1 MTLYLGVDIGTTRT
15 KVGCVDGDTG
25 QLVAVAAAPTPVHD
39 DALGGT
45 RDAGALIE
53 TVQGLLD
60 EVLDHPEVQVGR
72 LGGLAVGSVGEEV
85 VLLDADGA
93 VTGPVLAWHAE
104 HGRRARRWVTDPAL
118 SPLDDT
124 FSVFKLAWLAR
135 ERPEELAR
143 AVTFTSLADHVALT
157 LVGDGADGAFL
168 NVSHSSRTG
177 LLDLDSTSL
186 RADRLAGV
194 GAGHLRLPRLVPSGT
209 IVGTWR
215 RDGRPA
221 DGLPVVTG
229 GHDHW
234 CGAFGA
240 GVRRAGDVYVSAGTS
255 EAQVMLVDR
264 LPADLPPDVD
274 AGAFVSGDLLYL
286 HRATPAGRIYQAW
299 RELLYAGEEDDVLWD
314 EVLPDHDVPAASV
327 DVAGRTVE
335 LGPLPFEPTRGR
347 LMTSLFAGLAQ
358 EAERTTARLEVL
370 AGRPAAD
377 VVVAGLPA
385 SRPGWRGLRQDA
397 TARTLH
403 FVTEPEATLVGVAL
417 LARAGVEGG
426 VGTTTMTTTTGGTTA

>member
-25 QLVAVAAAPTPVHD
+25 LLVAVAAAPTPVHD

-104 HGRRARRWVTDPAL
+104 HGRTARRWVTDPAL

-168 NVSHSSRTG
+168 NVS
-177 LLDLDSTSL
+177 LL
-186 RADRLAGV
+186 ADRPARPRLHLAACRPAGRCRRRTPASATSGPERHDRRHV
-194 GAGHLRLPRLVPSGT
+194 ASGRAPCGRAARGDGRARPLVRRVRRRRAAGRGRLRVGRHVGGAGHA
-209 IVGTWR
+209 
-215 RDGRPA
+215 DRPA
-221 DGLPVVTG
+221 
-229 GHDHW
+229 
-234 CGAFGA
+234 
-240 GVRRAGDVYVSAGTS
+240 
-255 EAQVMLVDR
+255 
-264 LPADLPPDVD
+264 
-274 AGAFVSGDLLYL
+274 
-286 HRATPAGRIYQAW
+286 
-299 RELLYAGEEDDVLWD
+299 
-314 EVLPDHDVPAASV
+314 
-327 DVAGRTVE
+327 
-335 LGPLPFEPTRGR
+335 
-347 LMTSLFAGLAQ
+347 
-358 EAERTTARLEVL
+358 
-370 AGRPAAD
+370 AGRP
-377 VVVAGLPA
+377 PA
-385 SRPGWRGLRQDA
+385 RRRRRRLR
-397 TARTLH
+397 
-403 FVTEPEATLVGVAL
+403 VG
-417 LARAGVEGG
+417 
-426 VGTTTMTTTTGGTTA
+426 